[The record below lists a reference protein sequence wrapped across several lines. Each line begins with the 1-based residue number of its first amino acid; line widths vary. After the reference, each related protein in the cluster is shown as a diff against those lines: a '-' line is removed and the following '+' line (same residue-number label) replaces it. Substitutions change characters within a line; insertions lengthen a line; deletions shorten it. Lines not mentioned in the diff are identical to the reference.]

1 MQEKVTAM
9 LRKRTQEER
18 VEMKNVGTQAHEVE
32 DLRSYLM
39 AYQENEN
46 KMQEELNKKDL
57 YIEELEHGIKEIRLQ
72 RQQALK
78 ELEISERYGLRL
90 LKQTTEY
97 RMVSK
102 GNVIHF
108 CAECPYYG
116 RAREISL
123 CKVCQTGGTVLEFPE
138 RSTSPA

>member
-1 MQEKVTAM
+1 
-9 LRKRTQEER
+9 
-18 VEMKNVGTQAHEVE
+18 
-32 DLRSYLM
+32 M
-39 AYQENEN
+39 ACQENES

-57 YIEELEHGIKEIRLQ
+57 YTEELEYGIKEIRLQ

-78 ELEISERYGLRL
+78 ELEISEKYGLKL

-108 CAECPYYG
+108 CAKCSYYG
-116 RAREISL
+116 RARGIEL
-123 CKVCQTGGTVLEFPE
+123 CQICQTGGTVLDFPE
-138 RSTSPA
+138 RAASQA